1 MNANLS
7 LRVSFA
13 KGLKRSSVMS
23 VLDVPGARLYA
34 ATSGFSAAI
43 NSVNLTTAILLVKY
57 ELKEG
62 VAPLTVLLRFT
73 MVGDWGLVSLMS
85 RKNPAVTRK
94 VPLTLISK
102 SLHHNV
108 DEDFSITS
116 DGLVDGN
123 QSTSV

>member
-1 MNANLS
+1 
-7 LRVSFA
+7 
-13 KGLKRSSVMS
+13 MS

-73 MVGDWGLVSLMS
+73 MVGD
-85 RKNPAVTRK
+85 
-94 VPLTLISK
+94 
-102 SLHHNV
+102 
-108 DEDFSITS
+108 
-116 DGLVDGN
+116 
-123 QSTSV
+123 